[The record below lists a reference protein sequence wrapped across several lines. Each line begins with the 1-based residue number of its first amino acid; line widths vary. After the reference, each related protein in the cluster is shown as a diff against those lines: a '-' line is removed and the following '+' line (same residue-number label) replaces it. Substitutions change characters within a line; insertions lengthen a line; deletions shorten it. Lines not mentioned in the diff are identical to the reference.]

1 MSPYLIMFHVPKSV
15 HFSVLQHLLHNNLL
29 AVYYI
34 NALGKSLCSSS
45 ICANHLSVYRVDGSI
60 VKVLCLDTIDDV
72 GIAKTYETEA
82 CERHPLMQNV
92 SNTLYTDGNRCIVL
106 MHVEY
111 EEAVVPSTV
120 EQLTNIANMLHL
132 YALIV
137 GEELEGS
144 HVRRSARGYCEQI
157 LTARQCYLL
166 RY

>member
-72 GIAKTYETEA
+72 GFAKTYETEA
-82 CERHPLMQNV
+82 CERHPLV
-92 SNTLYTDGNRCIVL
+92 LGCSYTTYTYLSGCVVFMN
-106 MHVEY
+106 VEY
-111 EEAVVPSTV
+111 NEVVVPSTV
-120 EQLTNIANMLHL
+120 EDTTGIANVWHFLFL
-132 YALIV
+132 VNTEEYEVCYAL
-137 GEELEGS
+137 
-144 HVRRSARGYCEQI
+144 RSTCS
-157 LTARQCYLL
+157 C
-166 RY
+166 

>member
-29 AVYYI
+29 AAYYI

-60 VKVLCLDTIDDV
+60 VKVLCLYAIDDV
-72 GIAKTYETEA
+72 GIAKSYKTEA

-111 EEAVVPSTV
+111 NEVVVPSTV
-120 EQLTNIANMLHL
+120 EDTTGIANVWHFLFL
-132 YALIV
+132 VNTEEYEVCYAL
-137 GEELEGS
+137 
-144 HVRRSARGYCEQI
+144 RSTCS
-157 LTARQCYLL
+157 C
-166 RY
+166 

>member
-72 GIAKTYETEA
+72 GIAKSYKTEA